1 MRVCTSVTLLL
12 CVLGPGTFALG
23 ACTQWLDT
31 GPAVNDQ
38 VIVQRVTACNAAGD
52 TPKAANDYMQVGFAN
67 VYAACEAFF
76 TGATRFQQNALATNQ
91 TLDAGL
97 VGATSIINATSSA
110 ASAVKAITVTTA
122 GIVFGKSIMNDYV
135 TTYTFGTHLYK
146 VRQLVQNDMDNFAGR
161 VESPQDTC
169 VAYANVQKLA
179 LKCTLANMQSLLDGQ
194 VAIPSQVSDQPN
206 IKPALAPQAM
216 ALRSP
221 RLAPAM
227 QSPQASP
234 PMSSRVT
241 AY

>member
-1 MRVCTSVTLLL
+1 VRVVGLLAAA
-12 CVLGPGTFALG
+12 GFSS
-23 ACTQWLDT
+23 CTQWIDT

-52 TPKAANDYMQVGFAN
+52 TPKAAYDYMQVGFAN

-76 TGATRFQQNALATNQ
+76 VGATRFQQNALATNQ

-110 ASAVKAITVTTA
+110 ATAVKAITITAA

-146 VRQLVQNDMDNFAGR
+146 VRQLVQNDMDNFANR
-161 VESPQDTC
+161 VAAPPDTC
-169 VAYANVQKLA
+169 LAYANVQKLA

-194 VAIPSQVSDQPN
+194 VAIPSQVSDQPVTL
-206 IKPALAPQAM
+206 PADPPRAM
-216 ALRSP
+216 ALGGPRVAPAAP
-221 RLAPAM
+221 RLH
-227 QSPQASP
+227 ASP
-234 PMSSRVT
+234 PMSSRVI
-241 AY
+241 AN